1 MYRTPSGANESV
13 VSWGRDGN
21 EEERLR
27 LTIVISDG
35 EPAADD
41 QPPIA
46 AHVVAA
52 ATAVVVAPG
61 DARVLLVDADRCAA
75 VRISNAFI

>member
-1 MYRTPSGANESV
+1 MV
-13 VSWGRDGN
+13 
-21 EEERLR
+21 R

-75 VRISNAFI
+75 AS